1 MADTIVALATP
12 PGISGIAVI
21 RLSGDDAID
30 IASSCFKGKIDL
42 RNSPT
47 HRIYYGKIVNNSE
60 CIDDV
65 TLSIFRKPNSYTGED
80 VVEISCHGG
89 MIIYNEIIKKLIHN
103 GARLA
108 QPGEYTKRAFING
121 KMDLLQAEAV
131 ADLIN
136 SVSYISE
143 QTSARQLF
151 GEFTKQISKFRKD
164 LIDIASLLE
173 IELDFTDEDVEFVSK
188 TKVKNKVIEII
199 NFAQILIDSYKSAQI
214 LRSGYFVAIVG
225 YPNSGKSTLFNTLLK
240 KNRAI
245 VSEIPGTTRDYLEEF
260 IYLNDI
266 PIKLIDTAGI
276 RQTTDIIEIEGIK
289 FVESLLEQSNLI
301 LVLNDASISMDNS
314 NNLYNELNKR
324 YTSANTLLIQNKID
338 KIINIGNFEQTENE
352 IYISAKL
359 GTGID
364 KLTKVIS
371 ENAIKSIS
379 REQDILLNLRH
390 YAILENVKK
399 NLEDALKSINDNMGN
414 EFIAIDIR
422 SALNHLGEL
431 TGEVYNEE
439 ILNNIFSKF
448 CIGK

>member
-260 IYLNDI
+260 IYLDDI

-338 KIINIGNFEQTENE
+338 KIINIGNFEKTENE

>member
-1 MADTIVALATP
+1 MADTIVALATL

-199 NFAQILIDSYKSAQI
+199 NFAQILIDSYKTAQI

-245 VSEIPGTTRDYLEEF
+245 VSEIQGTTRDYLEEF

-301 LVLNDASISMDNS
+301 LVLND
-314 NNLYNELNKR
+314 
-324 YTSANTLLIQNKID
+324 
-338 KIINIGNFEQTENE
+338 
-352 IYISAKL
+352 
-359 GTGID
+359 
-364 KLTKVIS
+364 
-371 ENAIKSIS
+371 
-379 REQDILLNLRH
+379 
-390 YAILENVKK
+390 
-399 NLEDALKSINDNMGN
+399 
-414 EFIAIDIR
+414 
-422 SALNHLGEL
+422 
-431 TGEVYNEE
+431 
-439 ILNNIFSKF
+439 
-448 CIGK
+448 

>member
-199 NFAQILIDSYKSAQI
+199 NFAQILIDSYKTAQI

-260 IYLNDI
+260 IYLDDI

-338 KIINIGNFEQTENE
+338 KIINIGNFEKTENE

-390 YAILENVKK
+390 YAILEKVKK

>member
-12 PGISGIAVI
+12 PGVSGIAVI
-21 RLSGDDAID
+21 RLSGDNAID
-30 IASSCFKGKIDL
+30 IAASCFQGKTDL

-47 HRIYYGKIVNNSE
+47 HRIYYGKFVNNSE
-60 CIDDV
+60 FIDDV
-65 TLSIFRKPNSYTGED
+65 TVSIFHKPNSYTGED

-89 MIIYNEIIKKLIHN
+89 MIIYNEIIKTLIHN

-151 GEFTKQISKFRKD
+151 GEFTNHISKFRKD
-164 LIDIASLLE
+164 LIDIASMLE
-173 IELDFTDEDVEFVSK
+173 IELDFVDDDVEFVSK
-188 TKVKNKVIEII
+188 TKIKDKLIEIKR
-199 NFAQILIDSYKSAQI
+199 FAQSLIDSYKSAQI

-240 KNRAI
+240 RNRAI
-245 VSEIPGTTRDYLEEF
+245 VSDVPGTTRDYLEEY
-260 IYLNDI
+260 IYLDAM

-289 FVESLLEQSNLI
+289 FVQSLLEQSNMI
-301 LVLNDASISMDNS
+301 LVLNDASISLDNS
-314 NNLYNELNKR
+314 NHLYNKLNTTYKSSK
-324 YTSANTLLIQNKID
+324 TVLIQNKID
-338 KIINIGNFEQTENE
+338 KIENIGNFENKENE
-352 IYISAKL
+352 IYISAKTE
-359 GTGID
+359 TGIE
-364 KLTKVIS
+364 KLTKTIS
-371 ENAIKSIS
+371 DNALQSIN
-379 REQDILLNLRH
+379 REQDVLLNMRH
-390 YAILENVKK
+390 YEILEKVKE
-399 NLEDALKSINDNMGN
+399 NLENALISIEANMGN
-414 EFIAIDIR
+414 EFIAMDIR

>member
-1 MADTIVALATP
+1 MSDTIVALATP
-12 PGISGIAVI
+12 PGVSGIAVI
-21 RLSGDDAID
+21 RLSGDNSID
-30 IASSCFKGKIDL
+30 IAASCFQGKNDL

-47 HRIYYGKIVNNSE
+47 HRIYYGKFVNDGKF
-60 CIDDV
+60 IDDV
-65 TLSIFRKPNSYTGED
+65 TISIFRNPNSYTGED

-89 MIIYNEIIKKLIHN
+89 MVIYNEIIKALIHN

-131 ADLIN
+131 ADIIN

-151 GEFTKQISKFRKD
+151 GNFTNQINKFRKE

-173 IELDFTDEDVEFVSK
+173 VELDFADEDLEFIPRQRIH
-188 TKVKNKVIEII
+188 NQI
-199 NFAQILIDSYKSAQI
+199 NEVLKYSNSLIDSYKSAQI

-225 YPNSGKSTLFNTLLK
+225 YPNSGKSTLFNALLK
-240 KNRAI
+240 RNRAI
-245 VSEIPGTTRDYLEEF
+245 VSEIPGTTRDYLEEY
-260 IYLNDI
+260 IYLEGI
-266 PIKLIDTAGI
+266 PVKIIDTAGL
-276 RQTTDIIEIEGIK
+276 RDTNDIIEIEGIRL
-289 FVESLLEQSNLI
+289 VESLLEQSNLI
-301 LVLNDASISMDNS
+301 LVLNDASVSTENS
-314 NNLYNELNKR
+314 NNLLSELQRR
-324 YTSANTLLIQNKID
+324 YASAKVLLIQNKID
-338 KIINIGNFEQTENE
+338 KIENFDNFANKDNE
-352 IYISAKL
+352 INISAKN
-359 GTGID
+359 GNGID
-364 KLTKVIS
+364 ELTNIIS
-371 ENAIKSIS
+371 REAMISIS

-390 YAILENVKK
+390 YAILEKVKE
-399 NLEDALKSINDNMGN
+399 NLENALSSIDEQLEN

-422 SALNHLGEL
+422 SALKHLGEL

>member
-260 IYLNDI
+260 IYLDDI
-266 PIKLIDTAGI
+266 PIKLIDTAGL

-338 KIINIGNFEQTENE
+338 KIINIGNFEKTENE

-390 YAILENVKK
+390 YAILEKVKK

>member
-199 NFAQILIDSYKSAQI
+199 NFAQILIDSYKTAQI

-338 KIINIGNFEQTENE
+338 KIINIGNFEKTENE

-390 YAILENVKK
+390 YAILEKVKK

>member
-260 IYLNDI
+260 IYLDDI

>member
-12 PGISGIAVI
+12 PGVSGIAVI
-21 RLSGDDAID
+21 RLSGDNAID
-30 IASSCFKGKIDL
+30 IAASCFQGKTDL

-47 HRIYYGKIVNNSE
+47 HRIYYGKFVNNSE
-60 CIDDV
+60 FIDDV
-65 TLSIFRKPNSYTGED
+65 TVSIFHKPNSYTGED

-89 MIIYNEIIKKLIHN
+89 MIIYNEIIKTLIHN

-151 GEFTKQISKFRKD
+151 GEFTNHISKFRKD
-164 LIDIASLLE
+164 LIDIASILE
-173 IELDFTDEDVEFVSK
+173 IELDFIDDDVEFVSK
-188 TKVKNKVIEII
+188 TKIKNKIIEIKK
-199 NFAQILIDSYKSAQI
+199 FDQTLIDSYKSAQI

-240 KNRAI
+240 RNRAI
-245 VSEIPGTTRDYLEEF
+245 VSEVPGTTRDYLEEY
-260 IYLNDI
+260 IYLDAM

-289 FVESLLEQSNLI
+289 FVQSLLEQSNMI
-301 LVLNDASISMDNS
+301 LVLNDASISLNNS
-314 NNLYNELNKR
+314 NNLYHKLNTTYKSSK
-324 YTSANTLLIQNKID
+324 TVLIQNKID
-338 KIINIGNFEQTENE
+338 KIENIGNFENKENE
-352 IYISAKL
+352 IYISAKT
-359 GTGID
+359 GTGIE
-364 KLTKVIS
+364 KLTKTIS
-371 ENAIKSIS
+371 DNALQSIN
-379 REQDILLNLRH
+379 REQDVLLNMRH
-390 YAILENVKK
+390 YEILEKVKE
-399 NLEDALKSINDNMGN
+399 NLENALISIEANMGN
-414 EFIAIDIR
+414 EFIAMDIR